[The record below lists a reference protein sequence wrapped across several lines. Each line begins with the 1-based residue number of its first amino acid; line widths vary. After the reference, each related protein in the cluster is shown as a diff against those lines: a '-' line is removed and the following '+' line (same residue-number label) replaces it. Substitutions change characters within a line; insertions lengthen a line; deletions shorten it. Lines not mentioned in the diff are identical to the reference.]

1 MTKEQAIQNLRD
13 IKNLYTWSTGADDAL
28 DMAIKALREQQDITI
43 EWDIDAKY
51 FHDENSASFCPTCGK
66 RILKQGELI

>member
-51 FHDENSASFCPTCGK
+51 FHDENSANFCPTCGK
-66 RILKQGELI
+66 RILKPGELI